1 MINILI
7 LLICLILAAFD
18 QIIKW
23 IVIKNLKPISNTS
36 LIDGF
41 LSLHYTENRGAAF
54 GSFQNMRWF
63 FIILTL
69 VVIIFFTIAIIKNKI
84 KNKFLLF
91 AIILILSGG
100 IGNLIDRIFLGYVVD
115 YIQVSFFPPI
125 FNFADACISI
135 GAVLFIFY
143 IIFLNK
149 NDTLFYSGRKNDK
162 EKN

>member
-23 IVIKNLKPISNTS
+23 IVIKNLKPIGNTT

-84 KNKFLLF
+84 KNRFLLF